1 MKNKKDKSE
10 ELTPR
15 EKLEQEN
22 FVMKSKLLIKGAILD
37 SSNSIDPEIENTF
50 LKNVFAFEEAEYKP
64 VYKIIDV
71 NPNDFP
77 AADTLSNKE
86 IEKNY
91 ERLVELLEK
100 HNMYVDLQ
108 EGVPLRIVYKH
119 LIEEHLFEETQ
130 DVPGFDTFID
140 GCSGDC
146 PGCFQMDYCNIKD
159 DIWPPEKLKAEIKR
173 REQENK

>member
-1 MKNKKDKSE
+1 MKDKKDKNE

-22 FVMKSKLLIKGAILD
+22 FVMKSKLIIKGASLD

-50 LKNVFAFEEAEYKP
+50 LKNVFAFEEAEYKV
-64 VYKIIDV
+64 VYEILGIA
-71 NPNDFP
+71 PTDFP
-77 AADTLSNKE
+77 AAETLSDKE

-100 HNMYVDLQ
+100 HNMYVDMQ
-108 EGVPLRIVYKH
+108 EGLPAKLAYKY
-119 LIEEHLFEETQ
+119 LIEEYLFEETQ
-130 DVPGFDTFID
+130 EVSGFDIIID